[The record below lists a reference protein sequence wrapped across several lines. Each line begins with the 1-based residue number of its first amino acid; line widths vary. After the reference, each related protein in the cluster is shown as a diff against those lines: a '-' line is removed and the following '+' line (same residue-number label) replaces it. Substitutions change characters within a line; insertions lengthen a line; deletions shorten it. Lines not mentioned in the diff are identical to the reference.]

1 MTMSK
6 SNLLAAAMILAFSA
20 PVFAADAMTKDQ
32 VKTERDRIAAEL
44 KANKA
49 KCKDLKGNAKDVCT
63 AEAQGQEKVSKAELA
78 AKQNDTPKNR
88 YDVAAAK
95 ADMQYRIAK
104 EKCEDMKG
112 DAQKA
117 CDKDAKA
124 TRDQTKNQAKAERD
138 AADGNKVASRKT
150 DTK

>member
-1 MTMSK
+1 MSK
-6 SNLLAAAMILAFSA
+6 LNLMAAAMILALSTPA
-20 PVFAADAMTKDQ
+20 FAADAMTKDQ
-32 VKTERDRIAAEL
+32 VKAERDRIASEL
-44 KANKA
+44 KANKE
-49 KCKDLKGNAKDVCT
+49 KCNGLKGNAKDICM

-104 EKCEDMKG
+104 EKCDDMKG
-112 DAQKA
+112 DAKNT
-117 CDKDAKA
+117 CEKDAKA
-124 TRDQTKNQAKAERD
+124 ARDQAKNQAKAERD
-138 AADGNKVASRKT
+138 TADGKKVAARKT

>member
-1 MTMSK
+1 MK
-6 SNLLAAAMILAFSA
+6 KLNLFAAAMILALSA
-20 PVFAADAMTKDQ
+20 PAFAADAMTKDQ
-32 VKTERDRIAAEL
+32 VKTEKDRIAAEL
-44 KANKA
+44 KANKD
-49 KCKDLKGNAKDVCT
+49 KCKGLKGNAKDMCT

-88 YDVAAAK
+88 YDLAAAK

-112 DAQKA
+112 DAKKT

-124 TRDQTKNQAKAERD
+124 ARDQSKDQAKAERD
-138 AADGNKVASRKT
+138 TADGKKVASRKT